1 MFSDLSFFFPYYC
14 YQVGKDV
21 PQICGSS
28 FLSLFGTRSLSSQFD
43 AIVIMSSDMARGM
56 FERIAFYLSRFKLLT
71 LASFLW
77 LRRLNLI
84 ASPNKIDWIVEFG

>member
-1 MFSDLSFFFPYYC
+1 
-14 YQVGKDV
+14 
-21 PQICGSS
+21 
-28 FLSLFGTRSLSSQFD
+28 
-43 AIVIMSSDMARGM
+43 MSSDMARGM